1 VVELTSPS
9 DRLPKVKAKMLEW
22 MENGASLGWLID
34 SDNRTVY
41 IYRPGQ
47 DPEELVNVDH
57 FTGEGPVEGF
67 RLELSDI
74 WEGL

>member
-1 VVELTSPS
+1 M
-9 DRLPKVKAKMLEW
+9 REW

-34 SDNRTVY
+34 PDARTVH

-47 DPEELVNVDH
+47 DAEELVNVDH
-57 FTGEGPVEGF
+57 VAGEGPVEGF
-67 RLELSDI
+67 RLELADI